1 MGKTRVSARV
11 GWEGE
16 MDGLF
21 EQPDRSEKFADCSLH
36 PQLDLRALKRS
47 RGLKREANLIGRR
60 TRKRCGD
67 NPARFR
73 NSDDVDS
80 HIKMRQTL
88 KTCEPVACEF
98 LRRLFVAEEP
108 LEIGGGKLNK
118 GLKEVSLL
126 AVVPHCVPQP
136 LEDFVTFPPVG
147 EVVEVDPIQVI
158 LCLLPFFRWKG

>member
-80 HIKMRQTL
+80 HIKLRQTL
-88 KTCEPVACEF
+88 KTCEPAACEF

-136 LEDFVTFPPVG
+136 LEDFVTFPPV
-147 EVVEVDPIQVI
+147 
-158 LCLLPFFRWKG
+158 